1 MGIVIE
7 EMDATIMP
15 AAEGATASSQEE
27 EQKPKTSAAEP
38 LASSLQHLMRRQ
50 LRVKAD

>member
-7 EMDATIMP
+7 EMDATIVP
-15 AAEGATASSQEE
+15 ASESAPANTQEQD
-27 EQKPKTSAAEP
+27 QKPKTSTADT
-38 LASSLQHLMRRQ
+38 LASGLHQLMRRQ

>member
-15 AAEGATASSQEE
+15 APERAHAGSPNE

-38 LASSLQHLMRRQ
+38 LGSSLQQLMRRH

>member
-7 EMDATIMP
+7 EMDATIVP
-15 AAEGATASSQEE
+15 ASDSAPANTQEQD
-27 EQKPKTSAAEP
+27 QKPKTSTADT
-38 LASSLQHLMRRQ
+38 LASSLHHLMRRQ